1 MVMET
6 SQLPRYYQIISRRC
20 SFFSHQLIAM
30 SCFAVQKPKLLD
42 TSSKKVKNK
51 AISGVFLKKAV
62 SEKEHN
68 EKRHKHDLYEV
79 SSEKRV
85 SISEKVQ
92 SDKHS
97 NLESKFS

>member
-1 MVMET
+1 M
-6 SQLPRYYQIISRRC
+6 
-20 SFFSHQLIAM
+20 
-30 SCFAVQKPKLLD
+30 D